1 MKKSSTSLRRVSLT
15 VSPQCVF
22 SKQQRTRIFGCR
34 CASRHHR
41 AVRKDRHEAGLAMKY
56 KCSSASSCSQKR
68 HTRWHVSWP
77 LRSEALRAVSS
88 GALRIA
94 ACVPFYPMT
103 TTRAEKPHAK
113 SLPSLPCRHIRHLRS
128 ISRTSVPPGGIRPG
142 SLPLSHFTVNPI
154 RLEMAT
160 LIKKPPILTAQ
171 QFILRPLHLRPLTVV
186 VQDSQDGNGICNGN
200 MPSKSEPHGRTFCH
214 VLKKPSRFLWRPPGS
229 IKAFLRRLKGASMP
243 QTHVGAPRSGAPF
256 LWVDGCRQLLVR
268 HGK

>member
-41 AVRKDRHEAGLAMKY
+41 AVRKNRHEAGLAMKC

-68 HTRWHVSWP
+68 HTWP
-77 LRSEALRAVSS
+77 LRSEGLRAVSS
-88 GALRIA
+88 GAVRIA

-103 TTRAEKPHAK
+103 TTRGEKPHAK

-128 ISRTSVPPGGIRPG
+128 ISRTSVPPGDIRPG

-160 LIKKPPILTAQ
+160 LIKKPQILTAQ

-186 VQDSQDGNGICNGN
+186 VQDSQDGNGVCNVN
-200 MPSKSEPHGRTFCH
+200 
-214 VLKKPSRFLWRPPGS
+214 
-229 IKAFLRRLKGASMP
+229 RL
-243 QTHVGAPRSGAPF
+243 
-256 LWVDGCRQLLVR
+256 
-268 HGK
+268 

>member
-1 MKKSSTSLRRVSLT
+1 MNTTDYKHIKKSSTSLRRVSLT

-22 SKQQRTRIFGCR
+22 SKQQRTKIFGCR

-41 AVRKDRHEAGLAMKY
+41 AVRKDRHEAGLAMKW

-68 HTRWHVSWP
+68 HIRWHVSWP
-77 LRSEALRAVSS
+77 LRSEGLRAVSS
-88 GALRIA
+88 GAVRIA

-160 LIKKPPILTAQ
+160 LIKKPQILTAQ
-171 QFILRPLHLRPLTVV
+171 QFILRPLHLQPLTVV
-186 VQDSQDGNGICNGN
+186 VQDSQDGNGICN
-200 MPSKSEPHGRTFCH
+200 
-214 VLKKPSRFLWRPPGS
+214 VSRL
-229 IKAFLRRLKGASMP
+229 
-243 QTHVGAPRSGAPF
+243 
-256 LWVDGCRQLLVR
+256 
-268 HGK
+268 

>member
-1 MKKSSTSLRRVSLT
+1 
-15 VSPQCVF
+15 
-22 SKQQRTRIFGCR
+22 
-34 CASRHHR
+34 
-41 AVRKDRHEAGLAMKY
+41 MKY

-68 HTRWHVSWP
+68 HTCWHVSWP

-142 SLPLSHFTVNPI
+142 SLLLSHFTVNPI
-154 RLEMAT
+154 TLEMAT

-200 MPSKSEPHGRTFCH
+200 MPSKSEPYGRTFCH
-214 VLKKPSRFLWRPPGS
+214 VLKKPSRFLWRPPVS
-229 IKAFLRRLKGASMP
+229 IKAFLRRLKDASMP